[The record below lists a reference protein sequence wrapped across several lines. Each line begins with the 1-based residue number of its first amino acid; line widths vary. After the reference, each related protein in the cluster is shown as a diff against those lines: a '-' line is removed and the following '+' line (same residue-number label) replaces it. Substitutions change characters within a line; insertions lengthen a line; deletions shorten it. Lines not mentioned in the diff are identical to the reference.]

1 MLGWP
6 PRSQFA
12 ELPASCPSSFA
23 EPSLYLFCCTVLLRT
38 VHEKSQLR
46 SCVFACDCG
55 VESMLRALSYYCPAP
70 VHHQASR
77 CNVSHCPKDDHT
89 EYCMYGG
96 AHAAAVLMC

>member
-1 MLGWP
+1 MEVVP
-6 PRSQFA
+6 F
-12 ELPASCPSSFA
+12 
-23 EPSLYLFCCTVLLRT
+23 
-38 VHEKSQLR
+38 
-46 SCVFACDCG
+46 VF
-55 VESMLRALSYYCPAP
+55 LRAALRRLLLSLVRSHCGAAGEVQHLLSYYCPAP